1 MLTSLLQSLSNLL
14 FMALHVTHSGSF
26 PKPLSAEE
34 EKAALTAFHENGD
47 MAARNRLVEHNLR
60 LVAHIVKKYYGSA
73 TEQEELISI
82 GTIGL
87 IKAVGTF
94 DYEKGTRLATYASR
108 CIENEILMHFRAVRK
123 MGQDVSMNEPIE
135 TDREGNPLTLQDVL
149 ADGRCLV
156 EELEQ
161 KINGEKLGQY
171 IKEELDER
179 ETEVICRRYGF
190 GCEPMTQ
197 REVAAFLDISRSYVS
212 RIEKKALSKLR
223 RRFEAGNKKDLQK

>member
-1 MLTSLLQSLSNLL
+1 MLISLLQSLSHIL

-26 PKPLSAEE
+26 PKPLSAKE
-34 EKAALTAFHENGD
+34 EKEALLAFRENGD
-47 MAARNRLVEHNLR
+47 LEARNRLVEHNLR
-60 LVAHIVKKYYGSA
+60 LVAHIVKKYYGTA
-73 TEQEELISI
+73 IEQEELISI

-108 CIENEILMHFRAVRK
+108 CIENEILMVFRASK
-123 MGQDVSMNEPIE
+123 KTAQNVSMNEPIE

-161 KINGEKLGQY
+161 KINGEKLSRY
-171 IKEELDER
+171 IREELDER
-179 ETEVICRRYGF
+179 EKEVICRRYGV

-197 REVAAFLDISRSYVS
+197 REVADFLGISRSYVS
-212 RIEKKALSKLR
+212 RIEKKALGKLR
-223 RRFEAGNKKDLQK
+223 KRFENGEKKGLQK

>member
-1 MLTSLLQSLSNLL
+1 MFVSLLHALSNLL
-14 FMALHVTHSGSF
+14 FFALHVTHGGSF

-34 EKAALTAFHENGD
+34 EKEALLAFRKEGD
-47 MAARNRLVEHNLR
+47 MEARNRLIEHNLR
-60 LVAHIVKKYYGSA
+60 LVAHIVKKYYGTA

-123 MGQDVSMNEPIE
+123 TGQDVSMNEPIE

-149 ADGRCLV
+149 ADGNCLV
-156 EELEQ
+156 ENLEQ
-161 KINGEKLGQY
+161 KLNGEKLSRY
-171 IKEELDER
+171 IQEELDER
-179 ETEVICRRYGF
+179 EREVICRRYGM

-197 REVAAFLDISRSYVS
+197 REVATFLGISRSYVS

-223 RRFEAGNKKDLQK
+223 RRFETGDKKGLQN

>member
-1 MLTSLLQSLSNLL
+1 MVLSLLQALSNVL
-14 FMALHVTHSGSF
+14 FMALHMTHSGSF

-34 EKAALTAFHENGD
+34 EREALSAFRQNGD
-47 MAARNRLVEHNLR
+47 MQARNRLIEHNLR
-60 LVAHIVKKYYGSA
+60 LVAHIVKKYYGTA

-108 CIENEILMHFRAVRK
+108 CIENEILMYFRSMRK
-123 MGQDVSMNEPIE
+123 TGQDVSMNEPIE

-149 ADGRCLV
+149 ADGQCLV
-156 EELEQ
+156 ENLEQ
-161 KINGEKLGQY
+161 KINGEKLLRY
-171 IKEELDER
+171 IPEELDKR
-179 ETEVICRRYGF
+179 EQEVICRRYGI

-197 REVAAFLDISRSYVS
+197 REVAEFLGISRSYVS
-212 RIEKKALSKLR
+212 RIEKKALGKLR
-223 RRFEAGNKKDLQK
+223 RRFEIGDKKDLQK